1 MPGEQLTRG
10 NAVGLKKPA
19 LRHVPI
25 RVSIDLETT
34 GLQAETDTIIEI
46 AAVKFRGPEVIGQFQ
61 TFVATNRPIP
71 YRVQRLTGITSADL
85 QHAPHFEAVAPS
97 LRAFLGKAPL
107 VGHSVP
113 FDAAFLRRRGLAQE
127 NPLIDTFELATVLLP
142 ALPSYTLERVAEAL
156 GVQSDVFHRAMAD
169 AVLAKDVLLAL
180 LARIEQLELSVL
192 EELSLLSGQLSW
204 PLLSLFADERRARG
218 ARRSFAG
225 SGTSLGE
232 QWAAKLD
239 LNPQVFTLGIA
250 RLGGT
255 PVDVATR
262 PAQSAALARPAVVD
276 APPDEDAGAREV
288 RAATESENA
297 LAQSRQAT
305 DEARAAS
312 LEAPAAAIDETL
324 AGAFEAIQPLLLEI
338 EPDAGSLEASLLSAL
353 RWAAEQRRPLVI
365 AAANAGACRRL
376 MQETLPGLWA
386 GLSRMPRV
394 EFLVEPEKYLCL
406 HRWFGGARLPR
417 NGHLPADIT
426 RGLAKL
432 TLWLHYS
439 TRGIRDDLVLMPQE
453 QAAWELVRAGPTY
466 LSELP
471 ECRYAQHGYCFFKRA
486 RDAAATADVLVT
498 THAALLA
505 YLADDAALLA
515 RTSHLLILDAHLLE
529 EEALRQDTYEL
540 NQPGIARLLDDLLM
554 GQAEDA
560 ASGLLALATRPLEQ
574 AQANAGGRTP
584 LPAEARLSWWH
595 GPINTARQ
603 ALERFFNALALLLAE
618 QQAQQHGGPRP
629 WAEGVEPALRLQPK
643 IRNTPAWKG
652 VEQAWDELEKVLLPL
667 VSRLERLITLLGSSI
682 ATTEGYQRASHPRN
696 ALRLSSLAAL
706 PQALSGESAALA
718 GELNGICYRLRAWIE
733 QGKQAITQ
741 PLGGMVYWVRPP
753 LPPPPPRAAS
763 SISLGP
769 PADAPP
775 ALPSLHA
782 APVHA
787 GSLLQRTVFRADRA
801 AALVSSALTV
811 NGEFDYIAERLGLA
825 AGRAATLSVAPEQQP
840 QSLLYLPDDVA
851 EPNTHR
857 YQKHLD
863 AMLIQLATA
872 LDGETVALFPSHAAL
887 RAGYAGVKAKLEE
900 RGILVLAQGI
910 DGSLRQLWQTF
921 RSQEHVVLLGAVN
934 TWDTVEL
941 PGERPACVV
950 VTRLPFPA
958 LSDPPLAGRAEL
970 YHDQLRQFAIPQASL
985 RLRQALNRLA
995 WSGAPAASARRNA
1008 IVLFDKRVQ
1017 AKDYGPVF
1025 LSSLPQCAVRQ
1036 GSVSVLPEHVVGW
1049 IRGEPL
1055 E

>member
-1 MPGEQLTRG
+1 M
-10 NAVGLKKPA
+10 KKPK
-19 LRHVPI
+19 LRAAPI

-34 GLQAETDTIIEI
+34 GLQSESDNIIEI
-46 AAVKFRGPEVIGQFQ
+46 AAVKFRGAEEIARFQ

-85 QHAPHFEAVAPS
+85 QDAPHFEAIAPA

-156 GVQSDVFHRAMAD
+156 GVRSDVFHRAMAD

-192 EELSLLSGQLSW
+192 EELSLLSGRLSW

-218 ARRSFAG
+218 TGRSFAKDG
-225 SGTSLGE
+225 VSVGE
-232 QWAAKLD
+232 QWAAKLG

-250 RLGGT
+250 RAGSAT
-255 PVDVATR
+255 SVAPQHTSKSLPMAD
-262 PAQSAALARPAVVD
+262 PAGADAAPGADAGSAPLRAERAISAALA
-276 APPDEDAGAREV
+276 
-288 RAATESENA
+288 
-297 LAQSRQAT
+297 
-305 DEARAAS
+305 
-312 LEAPAAAIDETL
+312 
-324 AGAFEAIQPLLLEI
+324 GAFGATQPLLLEI
-338 EPDAGSLEASLLSAL
+338 EPDAGSLDAALLGAL
-353 RWAAEQRRPLVI
+353 RWAQAERRPLVI
-365 AAANAGACRRL
+365 AAATAAMCRRL
-376 MQETLPGLWA
+376 MQETLPALWA
-386 GLSRMPRV
+386 GLSQTPSV

-406 HRWFGGARLPR
+406 HRWFGGGRLPR

-439 TRGIRDDLVLMPQE
+439 SSGIRDDLVLMPQE
-453 QAAWELVRAGPTY
+453 QAAWELVRAGPAY
-466 LSELP
+466 LNDLP
-471 ECRYAQHGYCFFKRA
+471 TCRYAQHGYCFFKRA

-505 YLADDAALLA
+505 YLSHDAALLA
-515 RTSHLLILDAHLLE
+515 RTSHLLILDAHMLE
-529 EEALRQDTYEL
+529 EEALRQDAYDL
-540 NQPGIARLLDDLLM
+540 NHPDIARLLDDLLSAPVE
-554 GQAEDA
+554 GK
-560 ASGLLALATRPLEQ
+560 ASGLLALAMQPLGQ
-574 AQANAGGRTP
+574 ARAAGRGA
-584 LPAEARLSWWH
+584 LPAEARLAWWQTQ
-595 GPINTARQ
+595 INEAKQ

-618 QQAQQHGGPRP
+618 YPAQKRGSGQRSSEG
-629 WAEGVEPALRLQPK
+629 AEPSLRLQPK
-643 IRNTPAWKG
+643 IRNVPAWKG
-652 VEQAWDELEKVLLPL
+652 VEQAWDELEKALLPL
-667 VSRLERLITLLGSSI
+667 ISRLERLITLLGGSVASG
-682 ATTEGYQRASHPRN
+682 EGHQRAANAQKAPR
-696 ALRLSSLAAL
+696 AFTLADLL
-706 PQALSGESAALA
+706 PARSDEVAAVA
-718 GELNGICYRLRAWIE
+718 GELNGMCYRLREWAE
-733 QGKQAITQ
+733 RGKLAITQ
-741 PLGGMVYWVRPP
+741 PRGGMVYWVRPA

-763 SISLGP
+763 GIVTP
-769 PADAPP
+769 PADPPP

-825 AGRAATLSVAPEQQP
+825 AGRAATLSVAPEEQP

-851 EPNTHR
+851 EPNTHH

-872 LDGETVALFPSHAAL
+872 LNGETVALFASHAAL
-887 RAGYAGVKAKLEE
+887 RAGYAGVKAALEE

-910 DGSLRQLWQTF
+910 DGSLRQIWQTF
-921 RSQEHVVLLGAVN
+921 RSQERVALLGAVN

-958 LSDPPLAGRAEL
+958 LSDPPWAGRAEL
-970 YHDQLRQFAIPQASL
+970 YHDQLHQFVIPQASL
-985 RLRQALNRLA
+985 RLRQALNRLS
-995 WSGAPAASARRNA
+995 WNSARRSA

-1025 LSSLPQCAVRQ
+1025 LSSLPHCTVRQ
-1036 GSVSVLPEHVVGW
+1036 GSVSVLPEQVAGW
-1049 IRGEPL
+1049 IRGESL